1 MNSFTR
7 PRGRTQ
13 DFMRTFVSEY
23 NQIIRTHTDMMMEYN
38 RNIRDLIRIM
48 GRFSDAPA
56 PTPAPTPVTTTNP
69 DIAALI
75 SLLSQVGMY
84 DSEPGL
90 TREQIENA
98 TDNVLY
104 TAAAFPETTQ
114 CPISLDDFTE
124 GEVVCQIRHC
134 RHIFKQR
141 NIMRWFETHT
151 GCPVCRHELLDDRP
165 AAVAVPPAST
175 SSVWSSLLNRAMD
188 TSGNAVYT
196 FEIPFRR

>member
-7 PRGRTQ
+7 PRGRTP

-23 NQIIRTHTDMMMEYN
+23 NQIIRTHTEMMMEYN

-48 GRFSDAPA
+48 GRFSDAPT
-56 PTPAPTPVTTTNP
+56 PTPAPTPVTTTTNP

-75 SLLSQVGMY
+75 SLLSQVNMY

-104 TAAAFPETTQ
+104 TSAAFPEITQ
-114 CPISLDDFTE
+114 CPISLDDFIE

-141 NIMRWFETHT
+141 NIMRWFDRHT
-151 GCPVCRHELLDDRP
+151 GCPVCRHELLDDGP
-165 AAVAVPPAST
+165 AAPTALDTST
-175 SSVWSSLLNRAMD
+175 WSSLLNRAMD

>member
-7 PRGRTQ
+7 PRGRSQ
-13 DFMRTFVSEY
+13 DYMRTFISEY
-23 NQIIRTHTDMMMEYN
+23 NHIIRTHTEMMMEYN
-38 RNIRDLIRIM
+38 RNIRDLIRVM
-48 GRFSDAPA
+48 GRYSDTPTTA
-56 PTPAPTPVTTTNP
+56 PTPAPTPATTSSRT

-75 SLLSQVGMY
+75 SLLSQVGIY
-84 DSEPGL
+84 DSDPGL

-104 TAAAFPETTQ
+104 TSAAFPDITQ
-114 CPISLDDFTE
+114 CPISLDDFQE

-141 NIMRWFETHT
+141 NIMRWFERHT
-151 GCPVCRHELLDDRP
+151 GCPVCRHELLEDGP
-165 AAVAVPPAST
+165 ATAS
-175 SSVWSSLLNRAMD
+175 SALD
-188 TSGNAVYT
+188 TSGNAIYT